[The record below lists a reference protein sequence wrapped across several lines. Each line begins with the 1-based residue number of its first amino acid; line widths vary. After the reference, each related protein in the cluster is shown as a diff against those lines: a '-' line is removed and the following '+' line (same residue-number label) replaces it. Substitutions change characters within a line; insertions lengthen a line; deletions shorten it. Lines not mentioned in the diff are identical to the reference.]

1 LRTRFSLAA
10 ESAGDERSGGADR
23 RLMFALVGVCRLIL
37 NAWGEDM
44 KRLEVVTVDER
55 RRRLRLIDYLRW

>member
-1 LRTRFSLAA
+1 
-10 ESAGDERSGGADR
+10 
-23 RLMFALVGVCRLIL
+23 MFALVGVCRLIL

-55 RRRLRLIDYLRW
+55 RRRPRLIDYLRW